1 MKRIRF
7 SNRRALLVLVGSAAV
22 LVLVGALTPAVA
34 DPTGA
39 GLGAFGLFDMADSH
53 GLKVSQYELSVD
65 TGGITDPFK
74 MFLAARL
81 LTGWNVYRYSIS
93 IMAYLLDWTVNM
105 SWLGAITGPLEH
117 ISTLLKDRI
126 LTPSGIVAFL
136 LAVSA
141 VVGGTRM
148 IFGRMGKGL
157 WDVASACIV
166 AALVT
171 GALAS
176 PVAKYTGEPLDK
188 ARNVGVSLATMI
200 VNNDDASMASPDQ
213 KPAQLE
219 VGKVLV
225 DAMIRPAHG
234 LVNYGVNFTGG
245 QACTGAYDKALR
257 AGPYW
262 DPGANDTREAVGSCN
277 KKLGGFAD
285 NAIYTAS
292 ASLGVFLVSGVLIC
306 ALILVVCALLFLAV
320 MMLAWNLLKLVVT
333 AVIGIGPGDTK
344 GPMLHNAA
352 QALVSLVYV
361 ASGMVALATIVALI
375 KGAFASEATAPIV
388 RFILA
393 DLVIISG
400 FVIVVQTWTAHRRGA
415 SSWADKMLT
424 RLKQSSPKPT
434 VGSKVGNWLK
444 GPVGGQASVYGG
456 MDGGSGGTGSGGTGS
471 GVRRAAGAGMTLAR
485 MARPVTNSNAFAL
498 ARFAVPRPPPAGLAR
513 SSARSPQP
521 AASAQTAGFA
531 NNIRRTVNARSA
543 GARHA
548 GTGHGWVDS
557 TLDTSSRA
565 HNWLSTKTVQAH
577 QRGFDTLERTGQK
590 VRQQAPAAV
599 LSAVTSVV
607 GPRIDTTA
615 PPQQTTRS
623 QALDPSATSA
633 PRGAGDRR
641 SGSTPAT
648 RPATGR
654 VPSTTKAPRTAA
666 AAAPASDAASRVL
679 NLVAQPPA
687 ARRGPQAPR
696 PAGVT
701 DDLLPATCEA
711 VMTSPAAKRGRREAL
726 RAAPDRRGRARRR
739 PGRRRRAP
747 DPPAPTRPVRVRLA
761 SAPVPSKVTTTAERP
776 QRRQEP
782 SRRRLQSSAPK
793 NDGTGTR
800 QALGPCLPDPRQ
812 PGRRPLAD
820 ADRRAQHPRAS
831 RTAQGS
837 RTRPSGPGTS

>member
-1 MKRIRF
+1 MKLFTRF
-7 SNRRALLVLVGSAAV
+7 SHRRALLVLAGSTV
-22 LVLVGALTPAVA
+22 LVVLAGALAPAFA

-93 IMAYLLDWTVNM
+93 LMAYLLDWTVNM

-117 ISTLLKDRI
+117 ISTLLKDKI
-126 LTPSGIVAFL
+126 LTPSGIAAFL

-148 IFGRMGKGL
+148 IFGRMGRGI
-157 WDVASACIV
+157 WDIASACIV

-176 PVAKYTGEPLDK
+176 PVAKYTGEPLEK

-285 NAIYTAS
+285 SAIYTAS

-400 FVIVVQTWTAHRRGA
+400 FGIVVQTWAAHRRGA

-424 RLKQSSPKPT
+424 KLKQSSPKPT

-456 MDGGSGGTGSGGTGS
+456 MDGGSGGTGSG
-471 GVRRAAGAGMTLAR
+471 VRRAAGTGMTLAR
-485 MARPVTNSNAFAL
+485 MVRPVTNSNAFAL
-498 ARFAVPRPPPAGLAR
+498 ARFGGTAAATGGAGAVIGAVAAAR
-513 SSARSPQP
+513 GV
-521 AASAQTAGFA
+521 AQTAGFA

-548 GTGHGWVDS
+548 STGHGWIDS

-565 HNWLSTKTVQAH
+565 NNWLATKTVQAH
-577 QRGFDTLERTGQK
+577 QRGFETLERTGQK

-615 PPQQTTRS
+615 PPQRTTRS
-623 QALDPSATSA
+623 QTLDPSATPT
-633 PRGAGDRR
+633 PRGAAHRR

-648 RPATGR
+648 RPAPGR
-654 VPSTTKAPRTAA
+654 TPSTTKTPSAAA

-687 ARRGPQAPR
+687 ARRGPTSP
-696 PAGVT
+696 PAGR
-701 DDLLPATCEA
+701 
-711 VMTSPAAKRGRREAL
+711 S
-726 RAAPDRRGRARRR
+726 DR
-739 PGRRRRAP
+739 
-747 DPPAPTRPVRVRLA
+747 
-761 SAPVPSKVTTTAERP
+761 
-776 QRRQEP
+776 
-782 SRRRLQSSAPK
+782 
-793 NDGTGTR
+793 
-800 QALGPCLPDPRQ
+800 
-812 PGRRPLAD
+812 
-820 ADRRAQHPRAS
+820 
-831 RTAQGS
+831 
-837 RTRPSGPGTS
+837 